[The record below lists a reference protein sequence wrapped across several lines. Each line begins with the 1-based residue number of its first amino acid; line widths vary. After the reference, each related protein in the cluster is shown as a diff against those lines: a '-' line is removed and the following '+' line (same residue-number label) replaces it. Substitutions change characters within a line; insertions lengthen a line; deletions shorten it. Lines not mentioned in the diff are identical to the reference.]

1 MPRQFC
7 IAWVL
12 AAGLL
17 ASGANSYEMSFLH
30 AYELARSEAPELV
43 LARLQVDSAEA
54 QKGVARG
61 RLLPQVS
68 LFGQFSD
75 NQVEYGAGTAGGYRD
90 NFRGER
96 YGLQVSQTIFNV
108 ADALELSRLDLVYQ
122 QSQEEFHVAER
133 ELISLLVQTYLKVL
147 LAESELISYETEL
160 LALQTQQAES
170 NALYKKKLVPVT
182 DILEIQ
188 SRVDALVADVTMAV
202 GEVAVAR
209 EELYQLTGQ
218 RNVDL
223 VPVND
228 LVTLIASPGSIEE
241 AAVAGVINSP
251 AVSAAEKAVSA
262 AQKGVD
268 RERGSWIPQVD
279 LTYVYQTADVGFDN
293 LRTPSRDTSTVAIG
307 FNYPLFEGGAKL
319 ARLRGARAEY
329 SSAKIRLEAE
339 KKRTES
345 RARSAWLN
353 SEATA
358 KRVVAAR
365 KAVIS
370 AQTHLDA
377 SNKAMRLGTT
387 TATEVLIAL
396 SQSTKANK
404 DYLRARFQYIQGWV
418 ELELAIG
425 TNPQHLALTLSE
437 ALHRGASE

>member
-1 MPRQFC
+1 M
-7 IAWVL
+7 
-12 AAGLL
+12 
-17 ASGANSYEMSFLH
+17 
-30 AYELARSEAPELV
+30 
-43 LARLQVDSAEA
+43 
-54 QKGVARG
+54 
-61 RLLPQVS
+61 
-68 LFGQFSD
+68 
-75 NQVEYGAGTAGGYRD
+75 
-90 NFRGER
+90 
-96 YGLQVSQTIFNV
+96 
-108 ADALELSRLDLVYQ
+108 ELSRLDLVYQ

-437 ALHRGASE
+437 ALHSGVSE